1 MYNLYNNFCDMMTND
16 FFIFVTKNLLKYSFL
31 ILMAFLIQKEYLQ
44 SSHALLSRLKLIFLN
59 LVESLT
65 IETNVLK

>member
-1 MYNLYNNFCDMMTND
+1 MYNLYNNFCDTMTND

-31 ILMAFLIQKEYLQ
+31 ILMAFLIQREYLQ
-44 SSHALLSRLKLIFLN
+44 SSHALLSRLKLISLN
-59 LVESLT
+59 LVGSLT